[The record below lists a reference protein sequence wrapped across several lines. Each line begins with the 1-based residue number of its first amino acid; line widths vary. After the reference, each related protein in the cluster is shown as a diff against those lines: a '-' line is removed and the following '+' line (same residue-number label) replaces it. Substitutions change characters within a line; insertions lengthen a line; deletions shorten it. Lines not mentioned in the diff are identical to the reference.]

1 MHNLLAKERKR
12 ARDSYSIRSKNRSS
26 LHIVSVFRSN
36 KNLHV
41 SLQEAQGKCLLSIS
55 TNSKNAPENIKGH
68 SNIESANW
76 VGNELANKMQELNI
90 SKIVFNKSGYKFHGK
105 IKAILDSIRNR
116 GIEC

>member
-1 MHNLLAKERKR
+1 MPIGVA
-12 ARDSYSIRSKNRSS
+12 AGIRTTDVCGSRGGDGAGGK
-26 LHIVSVFRSN
+26 
-36 KNLHV
+36 
-41 SLQEAQGKCLLSIS
+41 EAQGKCLLSIS